1 MEISVRYSGYTSVVL
16 ALCVGLF
23 VNVQSAF
30 AQVKSDELSEL
41 ALISILLGDE
51 SAFSDSAFAVGASDM
66 KFVLKPISIMT
77 DSGGKLERHSMSTY
91 AAHIVGNELWLSMA
105 VFDTATGSPG
115 RTCDLWTAPI
125 VDIDSMIIGRATTA
139 FFDSIGVNTPLN
151 EGFFGFYNSMLI
163 YTGCDYRDGY
173 GSCDLLLRDLRNPTR
188 EVYFLSRF
196 VNTTLWDSHPTM
208 DDEATI
214 FLVSNEGPLSKEGIT
229 QSEQICLFAS
239 TFDTAGKQY
248 LGRKRLPKFI
258 NHSTECTGPYVV
270 PGTHTLIYCAA
281 EKDSTTGSFWCTQ
294 YTRDEQGRLNF
305 SAPKRLP
312 ASLSGNGRPVGFSY
326 DRMSR
331 SMIIVLQVDAKL
343 TLNYVRLPES
353 M

>member
-1 MEISVRYSGYTSVVL
+1 MEISVRYRGYTSIAL

-30 AQVKSDELSEL
+30 AQVKNDELSEL

-51 SAFSDSAFAVGASDM
+51 SAFSDSAFAVGESDV
-66 KFVLKPISIMT
+66 KLVVEPITIFGAENPRQGSYMSCY
-77 DSGGKLERHSMSTY
+77 SGHL
-91 AAHIVGNELWLSMA
+91 VGDELWFVTNSTNLI
-105 VFDTATGSPG
+105 TGEEYG
-115 RTCDLWTAPI
+115 TWDLWTAPAWDLETM
-125 VDIDSMIIGRATTA
+125 VFGKPSTDY
-139 FFDSIGVNTPLN
+139 FDSLGVNTPLN
-151 EGFFGFYNSMLI
+151 EGFFSLYNSMLV
-163 YTGCDYRDGY
+163 YTGCEYRDGY
-173 GSCDLLLRDLRNPTR
+173 GSCDIILRDLRNPTK
-188 EVYFLSRF
+188 EVFFLSRF
-196 VNTTLWDSHPTM
+196 VNTTVWEAQPTI
-208 DDEATI
+208 DDDATI
-214 FLVSNEGPLSKEGIT
+214 FLISNEGPLSKEGIT

-239 TFDTAGKQY
+239 TFDASSKQY

-312 ASLSGNGRPVGFSY
+312 ASLSGKGRPVSFSY
-326 DRMSR
+326 DRVSR
-331 SMIIVLQVDAKL
+331 TIIIGLMINGRY

>member
-30 AQVKSDELSEL
+30 AQVKNDELSEL

-51 SAFSDSAFAVGASDM
+51 SAFSDSAFAVRESDV
-66 KFVLKPISIMT
+66 KLALTPLPVHVKGRYIGNIMQCY
-77 DSGGKLERHSMSTY
+77 SG
-91 AAHIVGNELWLSMA
+91 HIVGNELWFSTQE
-105 VFDTATGSPG
+105 VKSNTSSVGG
-115 RTCDLWTAPI
+115 TCDLWTAPI
-125 VDIDSMIIGRATTA
+125 LNIDSMIIGQPTTA
-139 FFDSIGVNTPLN
+139 YFDTLGVNTRLN
-151 EGFFGFYNSMLI
+151 EGFFGFYNSVLI

-214 FLVSNEGPLSKEGIT
+214 FLVSNEGPLSKKMIT
-229 QSEQICLFAS
+229 ESEQLCLFAS

-294 YTRDEQGRLNF
+294 YTRDEQERLNF

-312 ASLSGNGRPVGFSY
+312 ASLSGKGRPVSFSY
-326 DRMSR
+326 DRVSR
-331 SMIIVLQVDAKL
+331 TIIIGLKVKDRL